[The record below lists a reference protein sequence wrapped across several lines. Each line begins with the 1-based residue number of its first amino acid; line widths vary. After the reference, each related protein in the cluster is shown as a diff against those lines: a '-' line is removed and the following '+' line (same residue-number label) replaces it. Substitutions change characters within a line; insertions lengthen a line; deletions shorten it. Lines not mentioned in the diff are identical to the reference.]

1 MRLRGCTGWCAPLL
15 FETPKTWFLAL
26 MHDMHL
32 VARNPTLLH
41 ANNKGAVQPA
51 HPHNVISALDGVPVH
66 VIAKLLHAQRIQN
79 RAYREHGESFFN
91 I

>member
-1 MRLRGCTGWCAPLL
+1 MHKLVCAFVVRNP
-15 FETPKTWFLAL
+15 EDMVSRIDA
-26 MHDMHL
+26 HMHL

-41 ANNKGAVQPA
+41 SNNKGAVQPA
-51 HPHNVISALDGVPVH
+51 HPHNVINALDG

-79 RAYREHGESFFN
+79 RAYREHVASFYN